1 MLQTRADCKGVSLE
15 TVKID
20 PVLSDLDIM
29 PDADLQRQN
38 ASLAIALASLVLQK
52 IGSNSLMKSTPSSFI
67 RRGLENTVWC
77 NRCVILPLGNV
88 TWHLDGANS
97 VDSLRVAGHWFA
109 GLAQD
114 SPRIL
119 ILTNSF
125 DPRPP
130 LFFKPYTGVTI
141 LASGFDSTMLSFVL
155 TSLGSQAVIQQVRQ
169 DRKVFSWP
177 KC

>member
-38 ASLAIALASLVLQK
+38 ASLAISLASLVLQK
-52 IGSNSLMKSTPSSFI
+52 IGPNSLTKGTPPSFI
-67 RRGLENTVWC
+67 RQGLENTVWC

-88 TWHLDGANS
+88 TWHANS

-141 LASGFDSTMLSFVL
+141 LTSGFDSTMLSFKI
-155 TSLGSQAVIQQVRQ
+155 TSLGS
-169 DRKVFSWP
+169 
-177 KC
+177 

>member
-1 MLQTRADCKGVSLE
+1 VLQTRADCKGVSLE

-20 PVLSDLDIM
+20 PVLSDLKIM
-29 PDADLQRQN
+29 LDQKFNNQN
-38 ASLAIALASLVLQK
+38 SSLAIALASVVLQK
-52 IGSNSLMKSTPSSFI
+52 IGPNSPTKGTPSSLI
-67 RRGLENTVWC
+67 KQGLGNTVWRG
-77 NRCVILPLGNV
+77 RCVDLPLGNV
-88 TWHLDGANS
+88 TWHFDGAHT
-97 VDSLRVAGHWFA
+97 VDSFRVAGHWLA

-141 LASGFDSTMLSFVL
+141 LTSGFDSTMLSFKL
-155 TSLGSQAVIQQVRQ
+155 TSLGS
-169 DRKVFSWP
+169 
-177 KC
+177 

>member
-1 MLQTRADCKGVSLE
+1 VLQTWADCKGVSLE

-29 PDADLQRQN
+29 PDADLRQN

-52 IGSNSLMKSTPSSFI
+52 IGPNSLMKGTPSSFI
-67 RRGLENTVWC
+67 KQGLGNTVWRG
-77 NRCVILPLGNV
+77 RCVILPLGNV
-88 TWHLDGANS
+88 TWHLDGAHT

-141 LASGFDSTMLSFVL
+141 LTSGFDSTMLSSVL
-155 TSLGSQAVIQQVRQ
+155 MLLGSQAVI
-169 DRKVFSWP
+169 
-177 KC
+177 